1 MVCHSVPTI
10 LTKIRQCPS
19 QMLVPRLKKQEMI
32 VSFTEPEY
40 VNIICYFDQKKP
52 PMPYIPEVN
61 LNNTF
66 NHMQQVSRARVQMID
81 FQFFKD
87 IATKIE
93 CLE

>member
-1 MVCHSVPTI
+1 MSI
-10 LTKIRQCPS
+10 
-19 QMLVPRLKKQEMI
+19 PRFKKQEMT
-32 VSFTEPEY
+32 VSLTEPEE
-40 VNIICYFDQKKP
+40 VNIIFYFVPKKP
-52 PMPYIPEVN
+52 PMNYIPEVN

-66 NHMQQVSRARVQMID
+66 IPIQQVSRARVQMID